1 MSEYVG
7 LITLEVNGKEIT
19 DFKSAEEKEIDY
31 HKAVNL
37 MNKTGAVEV
46 TPRYGVNVE
55 YVVPTTG
62 EFDFTAVKDGTLSIN
77 RTGGSKISFTGVYT
91 LKIGNTK
98 YDGDKEAV
106 RTIELMATGRTE
118 A

>member
-19 DFKSAEEKEIDY
+19 DFKSAEEKEFEL
-31 HKAVNL
+31 HKAVHL

-55 YVVPTTG
+55 YVIPKTG
-62 EFDFTAVKDGTLSIN
+62 EFDFTQVKDGTLTIR
-77 RTGGSKISFTGVYT
+77 RTGGGRISFTGVYT
-91 LKIGNTK
+91 LKIGSVK
-98 YDGDKEAV
+98 YDGDKEAAK
-106 RTIELMATGRTE
+106 TIELMATDRSE
-118 A
+118 S